1 MIDVS
6 IIGAGR
12 LGASLGYALSK
23 KGYRIKAF
31 SCSNILSAKESRK
44 IIGEGKPLIDSIETA
59 RRGELVILGVP
70 DGMIKQVGRELA
82 ASKREWSE
90 KFVFHCSGLHPA
102 SILKPLE
109 EKGAWIASFHPVQSF
124 PRKKADLSQF
134 NKIYFGLEGSPEAL
148 SLAKKIVQDLGG
160 FCIILDAK
168 DKPLYHA
175 ACSVASNFFV
185 VLLDMAASLLEH
197 IGFEDEQ
204 ASQILLPL
212 VQGTLH
218 NVKKFNMGPS
228 LTGPVS
234 RGDRPSVEKHLESLQ
249 KYPLYHEMYVNLARY
264 ALEIAEKEKN
274 LSPSKISAL
283 RNLLEGK

>member
-1 MIDVS
+1 
-6 IIGAGR
+6 
-12 LGASLGYALSK
+12 
-23 KGYRIKAF
+23 
-31 SCSNILSAKESRK
+31 
-44 IIGEGKPLIDSIETA
+44 
-59 RRGELVILGVP
+59 
-70 DGMIKQVGRELA
+70 MIKEVGRELA
-82 ASKREWSE
+82 ASDREWSK

-102 SILKPLE
+102 SLLKPLE
-109 EKGAWIASFHPVQSF
+109 EKGALTASFHPVQSF
-124 PRKKADLSQF
+124 PRKKADLRQF

-160 FCIILDAK
+160 SSIILGAK

-185 VLLDMAASLLEH
+185 VLLDMAASLLENV
-197 IGFEDEQ
+197 GFEEEQ
-204 ASQILLPL
+204 ACQILLPL

-218 NVKKFNMGPS
+218 NVKKFNIDPS

-234 RGDRPSVEKHLESLQ
+234 RGDRPSVKKHLESLR
-249 KYPLYHEMYVNLARY
+249 KYPLYHEMYVNLARH
-264 ALEIAEKEKN
+264 ALEIAKKEKK